1 MRRILPLLLGLVM
14 LLPLATVAQDVNI
27 ILPIEQVER
36 SLKTLSFEIR
46 DRTDTRFEGD
56 RTQRVVLVF
65 EDGSAMMVK
74 WGRAPRNGAAFNNQ
88 PRYETAAYLIQKM
101 FLDEPDYVVP
111 PTAIRAVDL
120 DWYRAYDEA
129 VTPTFD
135 GTSSVVV
142 ALQYWLNS
150 VSQRDVFNPSRLD
163 SDTAY
168 ARHFGNLNLLTHLIR
183 HGDSN
188 VGNVLISTDTANPRL
203 FAVDNGVAF
212 APPDSD
218 RGTAWRDLRTRR
230 VSRTSVER
238 LRGITRADLDAALG
252 VIVQFEIRDGLLVP
266 VSPTANL
273 SPSRGV
279 RRRGDTIQ
287 FGLTSAEIRGIH
299 GRMQRLIRQADGG
312 RIAMF

>member
-1 MRRILPLLLGLVM
+1 MRRILTLLLGLTA
-14 LLPLATVAQDVNI
+14 LLPLSTAAQDLNI
-27 ILPIEQVER
+27 ILPIEQIER
-36 SLKTLSFEIR
+36 SLGAMSFEIR

-56 RTQRVVLVF
+56 RTQRVVLIF
-65 EDGSAMMVK
+65 EDSSAMMVK

-101 FLDEPDYVVP
+101 FLEEPDYVVP
-111 PTAIRAVDL
+111 PTAIRAVPM
-120 DWYRAYDEA
+120 DWYRAYDAA
-129 VTPTFD
+129 VTPTFE

-150 VSQRDVFNPSRLD
+150 VSQRDVFDRTRLD

-188 VGNVLISTDTANPRL
+188 DGNVLISTDPGNPRL

-218 RGTAWRDLRTRR
+218 RGTAWRDMRTRR
-230 VSRTSVER
+230 VPRTSVER

-252 VIVQFEIRDGLLVP
+252 VIAQFEIRDGLLVP
-266 VSPTANL
+266 VPPTANL
-273 SPSRGV
+273 APSRGV

-287 FGLTSAEIRGIH
+287 FGLTASEIRGIH
-299 GRMQRLIRQADGG
+299 GRMQRLIRQVDGG
-312 RIAMF
+312 RLEMF